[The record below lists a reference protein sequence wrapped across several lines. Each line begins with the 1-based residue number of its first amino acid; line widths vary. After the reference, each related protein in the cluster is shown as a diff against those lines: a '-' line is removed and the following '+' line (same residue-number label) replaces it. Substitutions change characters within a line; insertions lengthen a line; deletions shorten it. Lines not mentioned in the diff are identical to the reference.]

1 MAAETSPLINVL
13 AAVRLPSVARYRE
26 NLSKDA
32 KLKPMVVTSE
42 QSARDVLA
50 DPAKQNDVFVV
61 DNGLGNV
68 YELVKELRQTYPRL
82 LILLV
87 DEEADFGMPGRAD
100 DVSTEP
106 FTDNDLVNRIKRLVQ
121 ERRLETL
128 HSDALP
134 PVRSFA
140 KSLRK
145 ASKGQGKQQA
155 AVEAIQQL
163 GYDYV
168 AFFSTT
174 PTEPPTLTLVAQV
187 GPTPVLSM
195 IPQHSD
201 YSGLLGWVMQNGRSR
216 IVGPGEEPNHML
228 IEKGKF
234 NSAACVPVGTT
245 LRFGVFLAC
254 REQLSAISQE
264 NIQMLELVAHQ
275 LASAMAKESRT

>member
-1 MAAETSPLINVL
+1 MDSSTLIHVL
-13 AAVRLPSVARYRE
+13 AAVRLASVARYRE

-32 KLKPMVVTSE
+32 KLKPTVVTSE
-42 QSARDVLA
+42 QSAREVLA
-50 DPAKQNDVFVV
+50 DPTKPNDVFIA
-61 DNGLGNV
+61 DNGLGNA
-68 YELVKELRQTYPRL
+68 YELIKDLRQTYPRL
-82 LILLV
+82 LIIMV

-106 FTDNDLVNRIKRLVQ
+106 FNDDDLIKRIKRLVQ

-145 ASKGQGKQQA
+145 AGKGTGKQQA

-168 AFFSTT
+168 AFYSAT
-174 PTEPPTLTLVAQV
+174 PTEPPSLSLSAQV
-187 GPTPVLSM
+187 GPAPILSL
-195 IPQHSD
+195 IPQHTD
-201 YSGLLGWVMQNGRSR
+201 YSSLLGWVMQNGRSR
-216 IVGPGEEPNHML
+216 IVGPGEEPNHLL

-234 NSAACVPVGTT
+234 GSAACVPVGMT

-254 REQLSAISQE
+254 RDQLSAISQE
-264 NIQMLELVAHQ
+264 NVQMLELVAHQ
-275 LASAMAKESRT
+275 LASALAKESHA